1 MTTTIATFAQ
11 GEGLHR
17 SRTVPKE
24 PTTPNPTATLQR
36 TARIHTTVTQDTCGD
51 LFFSPSSVAR
61 AAAVWHIT
69 SLCWGIGREIVKGGR
84 NDHAVEEVSRNACK
98 ACGAS
103 LGFTLT
109 GDVVTT

>member
-84 NDHAVEEVSRNACK
+84 M
-98 ACGAS
+98 
-103 LGFTLT
+103 
-109 GDVVTT
+109 TTQGRKLAAMPAKRAERVWGLR